1 MLINPFTEQGA
12 FGPEATAAMGEA
24 FDAACNELCAVGQL
38 QMMRELLARRIV
50 AAARKGDLDPVH
62 LRSAALSGLPLSR
75 MSPAA

>member
-1 MLINPFTEQGA
+1 MPIDPLTEGA

-24 FDAACNELCAVGQL
+24 FDAACNELCAVGEL
-38 QMMRELLARRIV
+38 QRVRKLLAQRII
-50 AAARKGDLDPVH
+50 AAACKGDLDPVR